1 MKIEFYRTI
10 LCPRCLYVSHALKK
24 IVVNSPHLELETI
37 EVATH
42 LTRSRQAGITTVPT
56 IRIGN
61 DVLTG
66 LILTPQMIRRFIEQH
81 LPDDAPE
88 QTRPAH

>member
-1 MKIEFYRTI
+1 MKIELYRTI
-10 LCPRCLYVSHALKK
+10 LCPRCLFVSRTLKK
-24 IVVNSPHLELETI
+24 IVARSPHLELETI

-42 LTRSRQAGITTVPT
+42 LTRTRLAGVTTVPT

-61 DVLTG
+61 DALTG

-88 QTRPAH
+88 QNRPAY